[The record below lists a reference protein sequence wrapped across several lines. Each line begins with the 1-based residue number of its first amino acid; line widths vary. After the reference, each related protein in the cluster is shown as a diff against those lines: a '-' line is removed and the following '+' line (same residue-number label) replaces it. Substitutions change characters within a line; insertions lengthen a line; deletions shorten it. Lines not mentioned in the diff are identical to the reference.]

1 MRRLFLSLLF
11 LMVLGLNGC
20 LISEQIGE
28 RTHVNS
34 RHPDEI
40 TFHFDT
46 PFNKTMLFGRSGALV
61 LVAFWVVSSG
71 GKGGGRTTG
80 LIIAVAILA
89 GSGWLLKTGW
99 NTVFNYRID
108 VRNEVLQLRIPSQ
121 LQQDIGWQ
129 EIESIEGEG
138 NARDVSFPGG
148 EASTLKWATEW
159 ESLTITLDD
168 GRTRDIDL
176 RPLSVEQRGIL
187 WRAIARK
194 ARLSVNEW
202 VEPASR

>member
-1 MRRLFLSLLF
+1 MRRVILPLLF
-11 LMVLGLNGC
+11 LLVLGVNGC
-20 LISEQIGE
+20 LISTQVGE

-34 RHPDEI
+34 PPPDEI

-46 PFNKTMLFGRSGALV
+46 LYNKSMLFGRSAALL
-61 LVAFWVVSSG
+61 LVSLWVVSSG

-80 LIIAVAILA
+80 LIIAGAILA

-99 NTVFNYRID
+99 STVYDYRIE
-108 VRNEVLQLRIPSQ
+108 VRNELLQLSIPSQ
-121 LQQDIGWQ
+121 PEQEILWQ

-138 NARDVSFPGG
+138 KAKDISFPGG
-148 EASTLKWATEW
+148 EASPLKWATEW

-168 GRTRDIDL
+168 GRTRDVDL
-176 RPLSVEQRGIL
+176 RPLSVEQRGTL

-194 ARLSVNEW
+194 ASLSVNEW